1 MESHQKHIKDWI
13 IAHYSGGG
21 LDKPLRFTAA
31 EAGASVCLNRLIY
44 NNIDNTSEDWEGK
57 LINLQHSLNGGTWSN
72 YAFGTTVNLDK
83 NGYIEFKALRS
94 NETVSKASNNYY
106 QFTIE
111 KKVNASGNIQSL
123 LVEDSF
129 KDKKDVL
136 YSCYLSMFEGCTG
149 LQTAPDLPATIL
161 ANYCY

>member
-1 MESHQKHIKDWI
+1 M
-13 IAHYSGGG
+13 
-21 LDKPLRFTAA
+21 
-31 EAGASVCLNRLIY
+31 
-44 NNIDNTSEDWEGK
+44 
-57 LINLQHSLNGGTWSN
+57 NGGTWSK

-83 NGYIEFKALRS
+83 NGYVEFKALGS

-136 YSCYLSMFEGCTG
+136 YSCYRSMFEGCTG
-149 LQTAPDLPATIL
+149 LQTAP
-161 ANYCY
+161 